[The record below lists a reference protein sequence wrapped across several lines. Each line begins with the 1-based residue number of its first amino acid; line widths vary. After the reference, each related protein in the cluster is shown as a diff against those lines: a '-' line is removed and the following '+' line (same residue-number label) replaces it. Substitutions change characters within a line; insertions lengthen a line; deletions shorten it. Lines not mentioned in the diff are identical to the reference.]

1 MKKSFRMGL
10 VWLFLFVLALPVA
23 AESSPV
29 EDFFGAV
36 GDLPPEVTE
45 ELPEGFLAGDGDSLS
60 EAVQGAGGFV
70 SLLRAIGRYVSL
82 GLDGALSLFATLLG
96 VIVLSAVFRMFRD
109 AVTGEGTKQA
119 VELASAAVAVL
130 ILLSVQGETLG
141 AIEHFFEAI
150 TLLVGSMAPIM
161 ATLYA
166 MGGSLQTAVVAE
178 GGLMTFLALLEGVAS
193 GTLLPVSGV
202 CTALAVCSAV
212 SPHISLGGLLNLV
225 KRCYT
230 FFLGFL
236 MLLLTFTLSLQTTL
250 SAAAD
255 NVAMRGAK
263 MLAGSAIPVV
273 GSSIGDTLKT
283 VSGSLGFLK
292 STVGLGGI
300 LLIVFLV
307 VPPLVSV
314 LLHRLALMAASV
326 AAELL
331 GCENEKRLLSG
342 FVTVYGYFLAV
353 LCISAVTFI
362 FLLTLLVRCRLA
374 IGG

>member
-1 MKKSFRMGL
+1 MKKCAIFFS
-10 VWLFLFVLALPVA
+10 VFLILTALILPA
-23 AESSPV
+23 GAEASPAD
-29 EDFFGAV
+29 DFFGMV
-36 GDLPPEVTE
+36 EDLPPEVTG
-45 ELPEGFLAGDGDSLS
+45 ELPEGFLSGDADSLS
-60 EAVQGAGGFV
+60 TAVRQTGGFV
-70 SLLRAIGRYVSL
+70 PLLRTVWQYVSL

-96 VIVLSAVFRMFRD
+96 VILLAAVFRVFRD
-109 AVTGEGTKQA
+109 AVSGEGTKLA
-119 VELASAAVAVL
+119 VELASAAVTTL
-130 ILLSVQGETLG
+130 ILLSVQEQTVAAIGRCFETM
-141 AIEHFFEAI
+141 
-150 TLLVGSMAPIM
+150 TMLVGSMAPIM
-161 ATLYA
+161 AALYA
-166 MGGSLQTAVVAE
+166 MGGNLQTAVVAE
-178 GGLMTFLALLEGVAS
+178 GGMMTFLALLNGVAS
-193 GTLLPVSGV
+193 GSLLPVSGV
-202 CTALAVCSAV
+202 CTALAVCAAI
-212 SPHISLGGLLNLV
+212 SPHVALGGLLNLV

-283 VSGSLGFLK
+283 VSSSIGFLK
-292 STVGLGGI
+292 STVGLGGV
-300 LLIVFLV
+300 LLVVFLV

-314 LLHRLALMAASV
+314 LWHRIALMAASV
-326 AAELL
+326 AAEML

-362 FLLTLLVRCRLA
+362 FLLTLLVRCRVA
-374 IGG
+374 VGG